1 MSLIHLFTPNLL
13 LKALNHVT
21 TVYLYIL
28 VISLVSD
35 LISAN
40 SCCFEI
46 RAKYHCILTLHPVF
60 GYWQR

>member
-13 LKALNHVT
+13 LIALKH
-21 TVYLYIL
+21 VYLYIV
-28 VISLVSD
+28 VIYLVSD

-40 SCCFEI
+40 SCCIEI
-46 RAKYHCILTLHPVF
+46 SARYHCILTLHPVF